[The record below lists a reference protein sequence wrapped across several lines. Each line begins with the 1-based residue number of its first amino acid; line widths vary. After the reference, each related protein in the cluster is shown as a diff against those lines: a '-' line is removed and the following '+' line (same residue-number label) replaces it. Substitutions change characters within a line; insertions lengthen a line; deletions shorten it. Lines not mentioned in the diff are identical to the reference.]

1 MAAGSNSARSS
12 ILFHIAGVF
21 LPPFFLVP
29 TLLAIDSVRGD
40 FLSMVISA
48 ASLLALCGIANPLI
62 RVVSARTE
70 FLFAIGATCFSC
82 LRLARKNGAAT
93 GKSIAFGEIGGREA
107 KLDG

>member
-21 LPPFFLVP
+21 LPPFFLAVS

-70 FLFAIGATCFSC
+70 FLFAIGASLVFH
-82 LRLARKNGAAT
+82 AY
-93 GKSIAFGEIGGREA
+93 
-107 KLDG
+107 D